1 MWSKWSSKIKSKV
14 ILEVSL
20 DLKIYSVCTVYSY
33 RMIKIVHLNSCCKSK
48 TLYSGHLVI
57 ADIFLRTSGV
67 RYREVWLSQILINV
81 RLSTFQHFYVY
92 QDICELLEKVLWD
105 PQNIC
110 YVCIIIAYVFGRVND
125 WTFLKYSRD
134 VIIKCNRSRRI
145 LCNDTMIIYF

>member
-110 YVCIIIAYVFGRVND
+110 YVCIIIAYVFGKSKRLN
-125 WTFLKYSRD
+125 
-134 VIIKCNRSRRI
+134 I
-145 LCNDTMIIYF
+145 LEIFAWRNN

>member
-1 MWSKWSSKIKSKV
+1 MWSKWGSKIKSKV

-48 TLYSGHLVI
+48 TLYSWHLVI
-57 ADIFLRTSGV
+57 ADIFLRTAGV
-67 RYREVWLSQILINV
+67 RYREAWLSQILINV

-105 PQNIC
+105 PQNIY
-110 YVCIIIAYVFGRVND
+110 YVCIIIVYLFGRVND